1 MRFAT
6 APQTRPEPNFRL
18 AGQAMLGASA
28 LFGIGNQTGSTAAVY
43 AALAVALYAVLI
55 AGGAWRLVLD
65 GRTWALIGGLI
76 ARLAVFALA
85 IVLAGALTHAGPVFG
100 ALGSLAFIAVLCIGA
115 FAIGSLTWRWIPR
128 ALSRTLRAAG
138 NRSHVVGDFW
148 VLVRASI

>member
-6 APQTRPEPNFRL
+6 APQTRPEPNLRL

-55 AGGAWRLVLD
+55 AGGAWRLAFD

-76 ARLAVFALA
+76 ARLALFGLA

-100 ALGSLAFIAVLCIGA
+100 ALGSLAFIAVLCVGA
-115 FAIGSLTWRWIPR
+115 FAVASLTWRWTR
-128 ALSRTLRAAG
+128 RMAARTWRAAG
-138 NRSHVVGDFW
+138 ARSHVLGDFW
-148 VLVRASI
+148 VLVRASL